1 MAKKK
6 PSQNISEIEKLNME
20 FLDLKLKNTA
30 GSLKETHKLS
40 EIRKNI
46 ARLKTKIRMEVEKW
60 VKV

>member
-20 FLDLKLKNTA
+20 LLDLKLKNTA

-46 ARLKTKIRMEVEKW
+46 ARLKTKIRMEVEK
-60 VKV
+60 

>member
-20 FLDLKLKNTA
+20 LLDLKLKNTA

>member
-46 ARLKTKIRMEVEKW
+46 ARLKTKISMEVEKW

>member
-20 FLDLKLKNTA
+20 FLDLKLKNTS

-40 EIRKNI
+40 EMRKNI
-46 ARLKTKIRMEVEKW
+46 ARLKTKIRMEVEK
-60 VKV
+60 